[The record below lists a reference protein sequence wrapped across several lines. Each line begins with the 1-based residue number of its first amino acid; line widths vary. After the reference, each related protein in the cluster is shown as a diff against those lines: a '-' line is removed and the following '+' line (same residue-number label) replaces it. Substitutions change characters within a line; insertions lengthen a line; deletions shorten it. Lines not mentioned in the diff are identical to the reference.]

1 MLQYLLPWNKVLEY
15 QLFNFRHLIDID
27 MEYTLIANSGI
38 QLLTFRL
45 KLNTQDKFKMWFR
58 EWYNTANGQWRLD
71 LVHEVATE
79 DRVLYYDKRE
89 LFEGGYLNDP
99 TIELDPA
106 ELCSEG
112 IYPLRIDDEM
122 YEGVRGELYKQTFS
136 DRHNTLKC
144 FENKWLPIPYFF
156 KRTEKRFK
164 FSPMNWARVKFIPR
178 NQERNETEYDVILA
192 FDTRAGYQSNDY
204 NEFPVFPDQYCSE
217 MNFALCDH
225 EFFLM
230 DYCSS
235 KEKWSYIDEYIFKLV
250 HPTLSNVSQVKGA
263 NVRKMSYIASY
274 IFLVNYLAQN
284 KLFPKIKLYKD
295 QDVEVRNVDMVIDIG
310 NSRTTALLIEDNSN
324 FNQVRPLRLI
334 DYTDLL
340 AEGEEKCEIHA
351 YDEPFDMRLA
361 FRRVNFGTFG
371 INDSKQFVYPSFIR
385 LGKEANALIY
395 KACGSSWEE
404 ETLSTYSSPKR
415 YLWDSKPSKKE
426 WEFLVLPGEEENHIL
441 NIRGISSHLM
451 SDGRI
456 DVTGVDG
463 GRSFHYSRRSLM
475 TFAFLEMLTQATTQ
489 INSESYRTDNG
500 WKSVPRKIK
509 RIIVTCPTAMS
520 KIEREALV
528 KCAKDAVLLHGKFT
542 YGDNVPKI
550 DIIPNVRSMKDKDG
564 SWYYDEATCAQLVY
578 IYGEIGHKYKG
589 VCSEFFNLYGK
600 ITEGN
605 TQQTLTVGSLDIGAG
620 TSDLMISEY
629 SYTKGDFTTITPDPK
644 FYDSFYFAGDD
655 VLKALVKNV
664 MLLDEKHSAFRKTLR
679 HLNPIQYRQK
689 IKDFFGPDY
698 NGQTI
703 ADRIAR
709 RDFNIQ
715 YSTPLMTYFLEL
727 ASNDCESC
735 TVKYDDVF
743 KEIQPNER
751 VVEDF
756 KRRMGIDI
764 TTLTWEYDKE
774 FVNGIISKEL
784 EPLLKKVSA
793 MFFAY
798 SCDVILLSGR
808 PASLPAIRNIFL
820 KYYPVSPNR
829 LITLNNYYVGDW
841 YPFCQNTGYITN
853 PKTIVAMGGVIGH
866 YASEYSN
873 LDKFSI
879 NLEKL
884 KSNLKSTVN
893 YIEASR
899 DGQPIEYL
907 ITPEKLQGEIIVSR
921 MPDVLNVRQ
930 FGLPTYPSRSL
941 YSIDFNYTKL
951 VNKMRNKA
959 LENGSNTSDA
969 AIQSMAND
977 EIEELKKRMPFK
989 ITIDRDPE
997 DKENLFISSIED
1009 RYGAELSDS
1018 NIEIHIQSL
1027 GVDDQYWLDSGSFD
1041 F

>member
-1 MLQYLLPWNKVLEY
+1 
-15 QLFNFRHLIDID
+15 
-27 MEYTLIANSGI
+27 
-38 QLLTFRL
+38 
-45 KLNTQDKFKMWFR
+45 MWFR
-58 EWYNTANGQWRLD
+58 EWYDTSNGQWRLD
-71 LVHEVATE
+71 LAHEVTT
-79 DRVLYYDKRE
+79 DDNVLFYDKHE
-89 LFEGGYLNDP
+89 LFDGGYLNDP
-99 TIELDPA
+99 TIEYDPI
-106 ELCSEG
+106 ELRNDG
-112 IYPLRIDDEM
+112 INPLKIDDEM
-122 YEGVRGELYKQTFS
+122 CNGVRGELYKLTFS
-136 DRHNTLKC
+136 DKHNALKN
-144 FENKWLPIPYFF
+144 FENKWIPIPYFF

-164 FSPMNWARVKFIPR
+164 FSPMNWSRVKFVPR
-178 NQERNETEYDVILA
+178 SEGKTELEYDVILA
-192 FDTRAGYQSNDY
+192 FDTRAGYSSDEY

-217 MNFALCDH
+217 MNFALCDN

-230 DYCSS
+230 DYCSP
-235 KEKWSYIDEYIFKLV
+235 KENWSYIDEYIFKLV
-250 HPTLSNVSQVKGA
+250 HPTLSSVSQIKGA
-263 NVRKMSYIASY
+263 NTHKMSYIASY

-284 KLFPKIKLYKD
+284 KLFPAIKLYKD

-324 FNQVRPLRLI
+324 FNQVKPLSLI

-340 AEGEEKCEIHA
+340 QEKDDKVRIRS
-351 YDEPFDMRLA
+351 YNEPFDMRLA
-361 FRRVNFGTFG
+361 FRRVDFGSFG

-385 LGKEANALIY
+385 LGQEASALIHR
-395 KACGSSWEE
+395 ACSSAWEE

-415 YLWDSKPSKKE
+415 YLWDNKPSKKE
-426 WEFLVLPGEEENHIL
+426 WEFLVLPGEESNHIL
-441 NIRGISSHLM
+441 NIRGISSNLM

-456 DVTGVDG
+456 DVTGTDG
-463 GRSFHYSRRSLM
+463 GRSSHYSRRSLM
-475 TFAFLEMLTQATTQ
+475 TFAFLEMLSQANTQ
-489 INSESYRTDNG
+489 INCEPYRIDVG
-500 WKSVPRKIK
+500 WKTVPRKIK
-509 RIIVTCPTAMS
+509 RIIITCPTAMS

-528 KCAKDAVLLHGKFT
+528 KCAKDAVTLYGKFIYSKGT
-542 YGDNVPKI
+542 PVI
-550 DIIPNVRSMKDKDG
+550 DIIPAVRSMKDNDG

-578 IYGEIGHKYKG
+578 IYGEVGHKYKG

-600 ITEGN
+600 IVDGN
-605 TQQTLTVGSLDIGAG
+605 QQPTLTVGSLDIGAG

-629 SYTKGDFTTITPDPK
+629 SYTKGDLTTITPDPK

-655 VLKALVKNV
+655 MLKALVKNV
-664 MLLDEKHSAFRKTLR
+664 MLLDEKHSAFRKALR
-679 HLNPIQYRQK
+679 SLDPIQYRQK
-689 IKDFFGPDY
+689 IKNFFGPDY

-715 YSTPLMTYFLEL
+715 YSIPLMTYFLEL
-727 ASNDCESC
+727 ASNDSC
-735 TVKYDDVF
+735 SCIVKYDDVF
-743 KEIQPNER
+743 KVNQPNQR
-751 VVEDF
+751 VIDDF

-764 TTLTWEYDKE
+764 TSLTWEYNKE
-774 FVNGIISKEL
+774 FVADIISKEF
-784 EPLLKKVSA
+784 EPLLKKIA
-793 MFFAY
+793 TMFFAY

-808 PASLPAIRNIFL
+808 PSSLPAIRNIFL

-907 ITPEKLQGEIIVSR
+907 ITPDKLQGELTVSR
-921 MPDVLNVRQ
+921 IPDILNVRQ
-930 FGLPTYPSRSL
+930 FGLTSYPSRAL
-941 YSIDFNYTKL
+941 YSIDFNYMKL
-951 VNKMRNKA
+951 VNKIRNKA
-959 LENGSNTSDA
+959 LDNGNNPSDA
-969 AIQSMAND
+969 AVQSMAND
-977 EIEELKKRMPFK
+977 EVEGFKKRMPFK

-997 DKENLFISSIED
+997 DKENLTISSIED
-1009 RYGAELSDS
+1009 RNGVELSDS
-1018 NIEIHIQSL
+1018 SIEIHIQSL
-1027 GVDDQYWLDSGSFD
+1027 GVDDQYWLDSGAFD

>member
-1 MLQYLLPWNKVLEY
+1 
-15 QLFNFRHLIDID
+15 
-27 MEYTLIANSGI
+27 
-38 QLLTFRL
+38 
-45 KLNTQDKFKMWFR
+45 MWFR
-58 EWYNTANGQWRLD
+58 EWYDTSNGQWRLD
-71 LVHEVATE
+71 LAHEVTT
-79 DRVLYYDKRE
+79 DDNVLFYDKHE
-89 LFEGGYLNDP
+89 LFDGGYLNDP
-99 TIELDPA
+99 TIEYDPI
-106 ELCSEG
+106 ELRNDG
-112 IYPLRIDDEM
+112 INPLKIDDEM
-122 YEGVRGELYKQTFS
+122 CNGVRGELYKLTFS
-136 DRHNTLKC
+136 DKHNALKN
-144 FENKWLPIPYFF
+144 FENKWIPIPYFF

-164 FSPMNWARVKFIPR
+164 FSPMNWSRVKFVPR
-178 NQERNETEYDVILA
+178 SEGKTELEYDFILA
-192 FDTRAGYQSNDY
+192 FDTRAGYSSNEY

-217 MNFALCDH
+217 MNFALCDN

-230 DYCSS
+230 DYCSP
-235 KEKWSYIDEYIFKLV
+235 KENWSYIDEYIFKLV
-250 HPTLSNVSQVKGA
+250 HPTLSSVSQIKGA
-263 NVRKMSYIASY
+263 NTHKMSYIASY

-284 KLFPKIKLYKD
+284 KLFPAIKLYKD

-324 FNQVRPLRLI
+324 FNQVKPLSLI

-340 AEGEEKCEIHA
+340 QEKDDKVRIRS
-351 YDEPFDMRLA
+351 YNEPFDMRLA
-361 FRRVNFGTFG
+361 FRRVDFGSFG

-385 LGKEANALIY
+385 LGQEASALIHR
-395 KACGSSWEE
+395 ACSSAWEE

-415 YLWDSKPSKKE
+415 YLWDNKPSKKE
-426 WEFLVLPGEEENHIL
+426 WEFLVLPGEESNHIL
-441 NIRGISSHLM
+441 NIRGISSNLM

-456 DVTGVDG
+456 DVTGTDG
-463 GRSFHYSRRSLM
+463 GRSSHYSRRSLM
-475 TFAFLEMLTQATTQ
+475 TFAFLEMLSQANTQ
-489 INSESYRTDNG
+489 INSEPYRIDVG
-500 WKSVPRKIK
+500 WKTVPRKIK
-509 RIIVTCPTAMS
+509 RIIITCPTAMS

-528 KCAKDAVLLHGKFT
+528 KCAKDAVTLYGKFI
-542 YGDNVPKI
+542 YGKGTPVI
-550 DIIPNVRSMKDKDG
+550 DIIPAVRSMKDNDG

-578 IYGEIGHKYKG
+578 IYGEVGHKYKG

-600 ITEGN
+600 IVDGN
-605 TQQTLTVGSLDIGAG
+605 QQPTLTVGSLDIGAG

-629 SYTKGDFTTITPDPK
+629 SYTKGDLTTITPDPK

-655 VLKALVKNV
+655 MLKALVKNV
-664 MLLDEKHSAFRKTLR
+664 MLLDEKHSAFRKALR
-679 HLNPIQYRQK
+679 SLDPIQYRQK
-689 IKDFFGPDY
+689 IKNFFGPDY

-715 YSTPLMTYFLEL
+715 YSIPLMTYFLEL
-727 ASNDCESC
+727 ASNDSC
-735 TVKYDDVF
+735 SCIVKYDDVF
-743 KEIQPNER
+743 KVNQPNQR
-751 VVEDF
+751 VIDDF

-764 TTLTWEYDKE
+764 TSLTWEYNKE
-774 FVNGIISKEL
+774 FVADIISKEF
-784 EPLLKKVSA
+784 EPLLKKIA
-793 MFFAY
+793 TMFFAY

-808 PASLPAIRNIFL
+808 PSSLPAIRNIFL

-907 ITPEKLQGEIIVSR
+907 ITPDKLQGELTVSR
-921 MPDVLNVRQ
+921 IPDILNVRQ
-930 FGLPTYPSRSL
+930 FGLTSYPSRAL
-941 YSIDFNYTKL
+941 YSIDFNYMKL
-951 VNKMRNKA
+951 VNKIRNKA
-959 LENGSNTSDA
+959 LDNGNNPSDA
-969 AIQSMAND
+969 AVQSMTND
-977 EIEELKKRMPFK
+977 EVEGFKKRMPFK

-997 DKENLFISSIED
+997 DKENLTISSIED
-1009 RYGAELSDS
+1009 RNGVELSDS
-1018 NIEIHIQSL
+1018 SIEIHIQSL
-1027 GVDDQYWLDSGSFD
+1027 GVDDQYWLDSGAFD

>member
-1 MLQYLLPWNKVLEY
+1 MDG
-15 QLFNFRHLIDID
+15 I
-27 MEYTLIANSGI
+27 TLIANSGI
-38 QLLTFRL
+38 QLLTFKL

-58 EWYNTANGQWRLD
+58 EWYDTSNGQWRLD
-71 LVHEVATE
+71 LAHEVTTE
-79 DRVLYYDKRE
+79 DNVLFYDKHE
-89 LFEGGYLNDP
+89 LFDGGYLNDP
-99 TIELDPA
+99 TIEFDPA
-106 ELCSEG
+106 ELRNDG
-112 IYPLRIDDEM
+112 INPLRIDDEM
-122 YEGVRGELYKQTFS
+122 CANVRGELYKLTFS
-136 DRHNTLKC
+136 DKHNAIKC

-164 FSPMNWARVKFIPR
+164 FSPMNWSRVKFVPR
-178 NQERNETEYDVILA
+178 SEGKTELEYDVILA
-192 FDTRAGYQSNDY
+192 FDTRTGYSSDEY

-217 MNFALCDH
+217 MNFALCDN

-230 DYCSS
+230 DYCSP
-235 KEKWSYIDEYIFKLV
+235 KENWSYIDEYIFRLV
-250 HPTLSNVSQVKGA
+250 HPTLSSVSQIKGA
-263 NVRKMSYIASY
+263 NTHKMSYIASY

-284 KLFPKIKLYKD
+284 KLFPAIKLYKD

-324 FNQVRPLRLI
+324 FNQVKPLSLI
-334 DYTDLL
+334 DYTELL
-340 AEGEEKCEIHA
+340 REKDGKTCIRS
-351 YDEPFDMRLA
+351 YKEPFDMRLA
-361 FRRVNFGTFG
+361 FRKVDFGSFG

-385 LGKEANALIY
+385 LGQEASTLIHR
-395 KACGSSWEE
+395 ACSSAWEE

-415 YLWDSKPSKKE
+415 YLWDNKPSKKE
-426 WEFLVLPGEEENHIL
+426 WEFLVLPGEESNHIL
-441 NIRGISSHLM
+441 NIRGISSNLM

-456 DVTGVDG
+456 DVTGTDG
-463 GRSFHYSRRSLM
+463 GRSSHYSRRSLM
-475 TFAFLEMLTQATTQ
+475 AFAFLEMLSQANTQ
-489 INSESYRTDNG
+489 INSEPYRIDVG
-500 WKSVPRKIK
+500 WKTVPRKIK
-509 RIIVTCPTAMS
+509 RIIITCPTAMS

-528 KCAKDAVLLHGKFT
+528 KCAKDAVTL
-542 YGDNVPKI
+542 YGRFIYGNGAPAI
-550 DIIPNVRSMKDKDG
+550 DIIPAVRSMKDNDG

-578 IYGEIGHKYKG
+578 IYGEVGHKYKG

-600 ITEGN
+600 VVDGN
-605 TQQTLTVGSLDIGAG
+605 QQPTLTVGSLDIGAG

-629 SYTKGDFTTITPDPK
+629 SYTKGDLTTITPDPK

-655 VLKALVKNV
+655 MLKALVKNV
-664 MLLDEKHSAFRKTLR
+664 MLLDEKHSAFRKALR
-679 HLNPIQYRQK
+679 SLDPIQYRQK
-689 IKDFFGPDY
+689 IKNFFGPDY

-715 YSTPLMTYFLEL
+715 YSIPLMIYFLEL
-727 ASNDCESC
+727 ASNDSC
-735 TVKYDDVF
+735 SCVVKYDDVF
-743 KEIQPNER
+743 KVNQPNQR
-751 VVEDF
+751 VIDDF

-764 TTLTWEYDKE
+764 TSLTWEYNKE
-774 FVNGIISKEL
+774 FVADIISKEF
-784 EPLLKKVSA
+784 EPLLKKIAA

-808 PASLPAIRNIFL
+808 PSSLPAIRNIFL

-907 ITPEKLQGEIIVSR
+907 ITPDKLQGELTVSR
-921 MPDVLNVRQ
+921 IPDILNVRQ
-930 FGLPTYPSRSL
+930 FGLTSYPSRAL
-941 YSIDFNYTKL
+941 YSIDFNYMKL
-951 VNKMRNKA
+951 VNKIRNKA
-959 LENGSNTSDA
+959 LDNGNNLSDA
-969 AIQSMAND
+969 AVQSMAND
-977 EIEELKKRMPFK
+977 EVENLKKRMPFK

-997 DKENLFISSIED
+997 DKENLTISSIED
-1009 RYGAELSDS
+1009 RNGVELSDS
-1018 NIEIHIQSL
+1018 SIEIHIQSL
-1027 GVDDQYWLDSGSFD
+1027 GVDDQYWLDSGAFD

>member
-1 MLQYLLPWNKVLEY
+1 MDS
-15 QLFNFRHLIDID
+15 FS
-27 MEYTLIANSGI
+27 LIANSGI

-58 EWYNTANGQWRLD
+58 EWYDTSNGQWRLD
-71 LVHEVATE
+71 LAHEVTT
-79 DRVLYYDKRE
+79 DDNVLFYDKHE
-89 LFEGGYLNDP
+89 LFDGGYLNDP
-99 TIELDPA
+99 TIEYDPI
-106 ELCSEG
+106 ELRNDG
-112 IYPLRIDDEM
+112 INPLKIDDEM
-122 YEGVRGELYKQTFS
+122 CNGVRGELYKLTFS
-136 DRHNTLKC
+136 DKHNALKN
-144 FENKWLPIPYFF
+144 FENKWIPIPYFF

-164 FSPMNWARVKFIPR
+164 FSPMNWSRVKFVPR
-178 NQERNETEYDVILA
+178 SEGKTELEYDVILA
-192 FDTRAGYQSNDY
+192 FDTRAGYSSDEY

-217 MNFALCDH
+217 MNFALCDN

-230 DYCSS
+230 DYCSP
-235 KEKWSYIDEYIFKLV
+235 KENWSYIDEYIFKLV
-250 HPTLSNVSQVKGA
+250 HPTLSSVSQIKGA
-263 NVRKMSYIASY
+263 NTHKMSYIASY

-284 KLFPKIKLYKD
+284 KLFPAIKLYKD

-324 FNQVRPLRLI
+324 FNQVKPLSLI

-340 AEGEEKCEIHA
+340 QEKDDKVRIRS
-351 YDEPFDMRLA
+351 YNEPFDMRLA
-361 FRRVNFGTFG
+361 FRRVDFGSFG

-385 LGKEANALIY
+385 LGQEASALIHR
-395 KACGSSWEE
+395 ACSSAWEE

-415 YLWDSKPSKKE
+415 YLWDNKPSKKE
-426 WEFLVLPGEEENHIL
+426 WKFLVLPGEESNHIL
-441 NIRGISSHLM
+441 NIRGISSNLM

-456 DVTGVDG
+456 DVTGTDG
-463 GRSFHYSRRSLM
+463 GRSSHYSRRSLM
-475 TFAFLEMLTQATTQ
+475 TFAFLEMLSQANTQ
-489 INSESYRTDNG
+489 INCEPYRIDVG
-500 WKSVPRKIK
+500 WKTVPRKIK
-509 RIIVTCPTAMS
+509 RIIITCPTAMS

-528 KCAKDAVLLHGKFT
+528 KCAKDAVTLYGKFIYSKGT
-542 YGDNVPKI
+542 PVI
-550 DIIPNVRSMKDKDG
+550 DIIPAVRSMKDNDG

-578 IYGEIGHKYKG
+578 IYGEVGHKYKG

-600 ITEGN
+600 IVDGN
-605 TQQTLTVGSLDIGAG
+605 QQPTLTVGSLDIGAG

-629 SYTKGDFTTITPDPK
+629 SYTKGDLTTITPDPK

-655 VLKALVKNV
+655 MLKALVKNV
-664 MLLDEKHSAFRKTLR
+664 MLLDEKHSAFRKALR
-679 HLNPIQYRQK
+679 SLDPIQYRQK
-689 IKDFFGPDY
+689 IKNFFGPDY

-715 YSTPLMTYFLEL
+715 YSIPLMTYFLEL
-727 ASNDCESC
+727 ASNDSC
-735 TVKYDDVF
+735 SCIVKYDDVF
-743 KEIQPNER
+743 KVNQPNQR
-751 VVEDF
+751 VIDDF

-764 TTLTWEYDKE
+764 TSLTWEYNKE
-774 FVNGIISKEL
+774 FVADIISKEF
-784 EPLLKKVSA
+784 EPLLKKIA
-793 MFFAY
+793 TMFFAY

-808 PASLPAIRNIFL
+808 PSSLPAIRNIFL

-907 ITPEKLQGEIIVSR
+907 ITPDKLQGELTVSR
-921 MPDVLNVRQ
+921 IPDILNVRQ
-930 FGLPTYPSRSL
+930 FGLTSYPSRAL
-941 YSIDFNYTKL
+941 YSIDFNYMKL
-951 VNKMRNKA
+951 VNKIRNKA
-959 LENGSNTSDA
+959 LDNGNNPSDA
-969 AIQSMAND
+969 AVQSMAND
-977 EIEELKKRMPFK
+977 EVEGFKKRMPFK

-997 DKENLFISSIED
+997 DKENLTISSIED
-1009 RYGAELSDS
+1009 RNGVELSDS
-1018 NIEIHIQSL
+1018 SIEIHIQSL
-1027 GVDDQYWLDSGSFD
+1027 GVDDQYWLDSGAFD